1 MSMTA
6 RDLQA
11 LRLASRGRT
20 AKEIAG
26 ELGISRRM
34 VEFHLLRARKDLGA
48 TNTVDAVTR
57 LLTMKRIRKTEV
69 EKQGALMVSWMHE
82 EERP

>member
-6 RDLQA
+6 RDLQT

-57 LLTMKRIRKTEV
+57 LLTMKRIRKTQV
-69 EKQGALMVSWMHE
+69 EKQAPSVAFCWSE
-82 EERP
+82 EET